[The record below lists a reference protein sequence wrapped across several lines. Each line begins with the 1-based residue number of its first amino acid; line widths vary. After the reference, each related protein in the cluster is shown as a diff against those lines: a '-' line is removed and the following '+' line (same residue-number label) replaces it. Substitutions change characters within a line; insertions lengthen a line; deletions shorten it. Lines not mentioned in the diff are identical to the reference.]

1 MFNAM
6 IKVSW
11 RQTMATDGGLNA
23 ITVKMYIC
31 ILEVSL
37 NRPLDYVCLSSSYCK
52 LVPCQR
58 VTSEA
63 MSVVTINNGLLI
75 FDIRRYRASPNPLS
89 LLFREGNLW
98 FKCTQFLWRQLSFC
112 HSSIFPVEDSIKA
125 GQIFSDSLSKG
136 SPRAIISL
144 LIVT

>member
-1 MFNAM
+1 
-6 IKVSW
+6 
-11 RQTMATDGGLNA
+11 MATDGGLNA

-75 FDIRRYRASPNPLS
+75 FDIRRYRASPNPLYSRRQSMIQMYAVFMKTVVILS
-89 LLFREGNLW
+89 L
-98 FKCTQFLWRQLSFC
+98 
-112 HSSIFPVEDSIKA
+112 
-125 GQIFSDSLSKG
+125 
-136 SPRAIISL
+136 
-144 LIVT
+144 